1 MIFLENRNEN
11 QRQFEAIYHKITT
24 GFVTQT
30 FGIDEDGKFSCTEQ
44 SFTAGDEV
52 DRENEFGD
60 PIEIDTTKENYQ
72 PFEMVQ
78 PNTEIVVMVSGG
90 LVQGVKI
97 PAGMND
103 VTVVVKDYDTDG
115 VDEAQEDEDGLYLES
130 RWTA

>member
-1 MIFLENRNEN
+1 MKVKDSLKK
-11 QRQFEAIYHKITT
+11 IYHKITT

-44 SFTAGDEV
+44 NFTAGDEV
-52 DRENEFGD
+52 DRENEFD
-60 PIEIDTTKENYQ
+60 EPIEIDTTKENYQ

-78 PNTEIVVMVSGG
+78 PNTEIVIMVSGG
-90 LVQGVKI
+90 LVQDVKI

-103 VTVVVKDYDTDG
+103 VTVVIKDYDTDG